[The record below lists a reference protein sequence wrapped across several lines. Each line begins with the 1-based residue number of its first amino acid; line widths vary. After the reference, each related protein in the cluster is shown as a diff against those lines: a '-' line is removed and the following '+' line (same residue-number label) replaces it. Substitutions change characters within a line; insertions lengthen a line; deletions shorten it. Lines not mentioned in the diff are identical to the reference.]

1 MSGDSAA
8 VPSATG
14 VLLPPLRMFVP
25 GSSLRSAV
33 RRMISIL
40 TMPSI
45 LLQIGRT
52 DSYVPLSLCVRMYLR
67 GCGVAKNGL
76 FGALERPLR

>member
-1 MSGDSAA
+1 
-8 VPSATG
+8 
-14 VLLPPLRMFVP
+14 
-25 GSSLRSAV
+25 
-33 RRMISIL
+33 MISIL